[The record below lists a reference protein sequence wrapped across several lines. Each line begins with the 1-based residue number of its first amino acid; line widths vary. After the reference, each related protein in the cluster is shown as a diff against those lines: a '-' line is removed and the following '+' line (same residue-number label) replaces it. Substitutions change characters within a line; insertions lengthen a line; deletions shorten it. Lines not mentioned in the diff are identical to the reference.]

1 MHKQVSRFT
10 HPIFKVL
17 FLLSVVFLS
26 SCALTGKGPSLSYI
40 SHQLQD
46 DSLVIQSEIGEVRF
60 SALPGEAIE
69 VHYLQ
74 TDVKQLPSFAKD
86 ESLQSVKPK
95 IVVRE
100 STISLVNGELTAVI
114 EKSDLSVSFYRDSKH
129 LVTQSNYFLN
139 RKKRGF
145 DFELDDTEKIMGG
158 GERVLGMDRR
168 GHRMPLYN
176 RAHYGYTL
184 ESDQMYFGLPV
195 VLSNKHYAVLFD
207 NSASG
212 FLDIGKKKKNRLSF
226 EAVGGRT
233 SYIVFA
239 GETYPDLINH
249 YVDVTGKQPL
259 PPRWAFGNFAS
270 RFGYRSEQE
279 VRDTIDRFLEDDFP
293 LDAVI
298 LDLYWY
304 GPDIQGHVGNLD
316 WDR

>member
-1 MHKQVSRFT
+1 MKGLALPT
-10 HPIFKVL
+10 FKT
-17 FLLSVVFLS
+17 FLLLSFVFLS
-26 SCALTGKGPSLSYI
+26 SCALTGKGPSHSYI

-46 DSLVIQSEIGEVRF
+46 DSLIIQSEIGEVRF
-60 SALPGEAIE
+60 TALPGEAIE
-69 VHYLQ
+69 VHYVQ

-86 ESLQSVKPK
+86 ESLQP
-95 IVVRE
+95 VRPEIEVHE

-129 LVTQSNYFLN
+129 LVTQSDYFLN

-195 VLSNKHYAVLFD
+195 VLSDKHYALLFD

-212 FLDIGKKKKNRLSF
+212 FLDIGEKKEKHP
-226 EAVGGRT
+226 V
-233 SYIVFA
+233 V
-239 GETYPDLINH
+239 
-249 YVDVTGKQPL
+249 
-259 PPRWAFGNFAS
+259 
-270 RFGYRSEQE
+270 
-279 VRDTIDRFLEDDFP
+279 
-293 LDAVI
+293 
-298 LDLYWY
+298 
-304 GPDIQGHVGNLD
+304 
-316 WDR
+316 